1 MRMRLVER
9 TVVLIVFLQGVIQWH
24 PALTQETPVE
34 ETGKGGARRRSYME
48 RLSGAQASVSGVV
61 EVQPASAPIRLR
73 YPIVG
78 RRTDAAPPSWII
90 IATAEMDVNA
100 DSPPQCAA
108 MVRAGGAERRDR
120 AGAVL

>member
-1 MRMRLVER
+1 LK
-9 TVVLIVFLQGVIQWH
+9 I
-24 PALTQETPVE
+24 
-34 ETGKGGARRRSYME
+34 
-48 RLSGAQASVSGVV
+48 
-61 EVQPASAPIRLR
+61 QPASAPMRLR

-100 DSPPQCAA
+100 DPPPERAA

>member
-1 MRMRLVER
+1 M
-9 TVVLIVFLQGVIQWH
+9 
-24 PALTQETPVE
+24 
-34 ETGKGGARRRSYME
+34 
-48 RLSGAQASVSGVV
+48 SGAQASVSGVV
-61 EVQPASAPIRLR
+61 EDTTGFCSDAAPL
-73 YPIVG
+73 PIVG

-100 DSPPQCAA
+100 DPPPERAA

>member
-1 MRMRLVER
+1 M
-9 TVVLIVFLQGVIQWH
+9 
-24 PALTQETPVE
+24 
-34 ETGKGGARRRSYME
+34 
-48 RLSGAQASVSGVV
+48 SGVV
-61 EVQPASAPIRLR
+61 EVQAPMRLR

-100 DSPPQCAA
+100 DPPPERAA